1 MPFAIEDRGV
11 KIFASAQRLLTN
23 TFHCCIQT
31 FRAIGN
37 FDRLVGIQFVK
48 IGLAT
53 GSGTTAEAFW
63 GSYRNGSGG
72 ARISPLNLYQS

>member
-1 MPFAIEDRGV
+1 MPIAIVERGV
-11 KIFASAQRLLTN
+11 KIFASPKRLLTN

-37 FDRLVGIQFVK
+37 FDRLVGVQFCK
-48 IGLAT
+48 TGLAT
-53 GSGTTAEAFW
+53 GSETTAEAFW

-72 ARISPLNLYQS
+72 ARISPLSLYQS